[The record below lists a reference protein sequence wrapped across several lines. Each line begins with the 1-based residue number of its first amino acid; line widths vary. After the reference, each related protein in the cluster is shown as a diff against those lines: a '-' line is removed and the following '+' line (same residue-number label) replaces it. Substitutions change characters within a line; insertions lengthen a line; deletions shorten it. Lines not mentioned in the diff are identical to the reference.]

1 MNNEENDIERQE
13 LAQRVGKNGD
23 RILMEY
29 FDDIGLANKTNNEIN
44 DLINRLRICGVD
56 IKKVFSECGRDSTL
70 KTRVD
75 RNQAIAIVLGFFRKF
90 GIDVS
95 KLLEEGKKSNES
107 GQTVY
112 ISFNKGVK
120 RNETTSP
127 TFAGEDVHAY
137 AKEIGT
143 LTDVYSLVH
152 EISHTL
158 YVQNQFGEA
167 RMILG
172 EVIPQCMERMLDGY
186 LIELAGRKGFDV
198 DIDTLKENII
208 KRRISTAIDRLRMAS
223 RIAKGEYKFAS
234 EKAEF
239 SRYMLA
245 QIYATK
251 LMEMDKSLQK
261 QRIFDFIEALKS
273 NDIKKANDAF
283 DMQIGK
289 EQSKERD
296 RYISNSIWNLQKDV
310 LTFQENEIS
319 KEQTDRATRAISK
332 GDEKEPEM

>member
-1 MNNEENDIERQE
+1 MNNEENDIERQK

-23 RILMEY
+23 RILREY
-29 FDDIGLANKTNNEIN
+29 FDDIGLANKTSNEIN

-70 KTRVD
+70 KTKVD
-75 RNQAIAIVLGFFRKF
+75 RNQAIDIVLGFFREF

-95 KLLEEGKKSNES
+95 KLLEEGKYNNES
-107 GQTVY
+107 EQAVHL
-112 ISFNKGVK
+112 SFNKGVK
-120 RNETTSP
+120 RNETTCP

-137 AKEIGT
+137 AKETGT

-172 EVIPQCMERMLDGY
+172 EVIPQCMERMLDSY
-186 LIELAGRKGFDV
+186 LIGLAERKEVDMDV
-198 DIDTLKENII
+198 KCLKKDIT
-208 KRRISTAIDRLRMAS
+208 KRKISTAIDRFRMAS

-234 EKAEF
+234 EKAEL

-245 QIYATK
+245 QIYATQLIK
-251 LMEMDKSLQK
+251 MDKSVRK
-261 QRIFDFIEALKS
+261 QRIIDFMEALKS
-273 NDIKKANDAF
+273 NDIQKANNAF

-289 EQSKERD
+289 ENAKERD
-296 RYISNSIWNLQKDV
+296 KYISNSIWNLQKDV
-310 LTFQENEIS
+310 LTFQENEVLKEQTAGTTRTIS
-319 KEQTDRATRAISK
+319 KE
-332 GDEKEPEM
+332 DEKEPEM

>member
-13 LAQRVGKNGD
+13 LARRVGKNGD

-75 RNQAIAIVLGFFRKF
+75 RNQAIAIVLGFFREF

-127 TFAGEDVHAY
+127 TFAGEDVRAY
-137 AKEIGT
+137 AKETDT
-143 LTDVYSLVH
+143 LTDAYSLVH

-198 DIDTLKENII
+198 DIDALKENII
-208 KRRISTAIDRLRMAS
+208 KRRISTAIDRFRMAS

-234 EKAEF
+234 EKAEL

-251 LMEMDKSLQK
+251 LMGMDKSIQK

-289 EQSKERD
+289 ENAKERD
-296 RYISNSIWNLQKDV
+296 KYIINSIWNLQKDV
-310 LTFQENEIS
+310 LTFQENEVLKEQTAGTTRTIS
-319 KEQTDRATRAISK
+319 KE
-332 GDEKEPEM
+332 DEKEPEM

>member
-1 MNNEENDIERQE
+1 MNNEENDIECQE
-13 LAQRVGKNGD
+13 LARRVGKNGD
-23 RILMEY
+23 RILREY
-29 FDDIGLANKTNNEIN
+29 FDDIGLANKTSNEIN

-70 KTRVD
+70 KTKVD
-75 RNQAIAIVLGFFRKF
+75 RNQAIDIVLGFFREF

-95 KLLEEGKKSNES
+95 KLLEEGKYNNES
-107 GQTVY
+107 EQAVHL
-112 ISFNKGVK
+112 SFNKGVK
-120 RNETTSP
+120 RNETTCP

-137 AKEIGT
+137 AKETGT

-172 EVIPQCMERMLDGY
+172 EVIPQCMERMLDSY
-186 LIELAGRKGFDV
+186 LIGLAERKEVDMDV
-198 DIDTLKENII
+198 KCLKKDIT
-208 KRRISTAIDRLRMAS
+208 KRKISTAIDRFRMAS

-234 EKAEF
+234 EKAEL

-245 QIYATK
+245 QIYATQLIK
-251 LMEMDKSLQK
+251 MDKSVRK
-261 QRIFDFIEALKS
+261 QRIIDFMEALKS
-273 NDIKKANDAF
+273 NDIQKANNAF

-296 RYISNSIWNLQKDV
+296 RYISNSIWNLQKDI
-310 LTFQENEIS
+310 LTFQENEIP
-319 KEQTDRATRAISK
+319 KEQTDRATRTISK
-332 GDEKEPEM
+332 EDEKEPEI

>member
-1 MNNEENDIERQE
+1 MNNEENNIERQE
-13 LAQRVGKNGD
+13 LAQMVGKNGD
-23 RILMEY
+23 RVLREY
-29 FDDIGLANKTNNEIN
+29 FDDIGLAHKINNEVSG
-44 DLINRLRICGVD
+44 LINRLKICGVD
-56 IKKVFSECGRDSTL
+56 INKILSECGQDAVLDTI
-70 KTRVD
+70 VD
-75 RNQAIAIVLGFFRKF
+75 RNQAMYIVSAFFKEF

-95 KLLEEGKKSNES
+95 KLLKEGKQNNES

-112 ISFNKGVK
+112 LSFNKGVK

-127 TFAGEDVHAY
+127 TFAGEDVHTY
-137 AKEIGT
+137 AKETGT

-158 YVQNQFGEA
+158 YVQNQFSEA

-186 LIELAGRKGFDV
+186 LIELNGRKESDV
-198 DIDTLKENII
+198 DIGTLKENII
-208 KRRISTAIDRLRMAS
+208 KRRISTAIDRFKMTS
-223 RIAKGEYKFAS
+223 KIAKGEYKFAS

-251 LMEMDKSLQK
+251 LTKMDKSIQK

-273 NDIKKANDAF
+273 NDIQKANDAF
-283 DMQIGK
+283 DMQISK
-289 EQSKERD
+289 ENTKERD
-296 RYISNSIWNLQKDV
+296 RYVSDSIWNLQKDV
-310 LTFQENEIS
+310 LTFQENEVP
-319 KEQTDRATRAISK
+319 KEQTDEATRTISK
-332 GDEKEPEM
+332 EDEKEPEI

>member
-13 LAQRVGKNGD
+13 LARRVGKNGD
-23 RILMEY
+23 RILREY
-29 FDDIGLANKTNNEIN
+29 FDDIGLANKTSNEIN

-70 KTRVD
+70 KTKVD
-75 RNQAIAIVLGFFRKF
+75 RNQAIDIVLGFFREF

-95 KLLEEGKKSNES
+95 KLLEEGKYNNES
-107 GQTVY
+107 EQAVHL
-112 ISFNKGVK
+112 SFNKGVK

-127 TFAGEDVHAY
+127 TFAREDVHAY
-137 AKEIGT
+137 AKETGT

-172 EVIPQCMERMLDGY
+172 EVIPQCMERMLDSY
-186 LIELAGRKGFDV
+186 LIGLAERKEVDMDV
-198 DIDTLKENII
+198 KCLKKDIT
-208 KRRISTAIDRLRMAS
+208 KRKISTAIDRFRMTS

-234 EKAEF
+234 EKAEL

-245 QIYATK
+245 QIYATQLIK
-251 LMEMDKSLQK
+251 MDKSVRK
-261 QRIFDFIEALKS
+261 QRIIDFIEALKS

-289 EQSKERD
+289 EHSKERA
-296 RYISNSIWNLQKDV
+296 RYVSDCIWNLQKDV
-310 LTFQENEIS
+310 LTFQENEIP
-319 KEQTDRATRAISK
+319 KEQTAGTIRTISK
-332 GDEKEPEM
+332 EDEKEPEM

>member
-1 MNNEENDIERQE
+1 MNNEENNIERQE
-13 LAQRVGKNGD
+13 LAQMVGKNGD
-23 RILMEY
+23 RILREY
-29 FDDIGLANKTNNEIN
+29 FDDIGLANKINNEVSG
-44 DLINRLRICGVD
+44 LINRLKICGID
-56 IKKVFSECGRDSTL
+56 INKILSECGQDATL
-70 KTRVD
+70 DTIVD
-75 RNQAIAIVLGFFRKF
+75 RNQAMYIVSAFFKEF

-95 KLLEEGKKSNES
+95 KLLEEGKQNNES
-107 GQTVY
+107 EQTVY
-112 ISFNKGVK
+112 LSFNKGVK

-127 TFAGEDVHAY
+127 TFAGEDVHVY
-137 AKEIGT
+137 SKETGT

-158 YVQNQFGEA
+158 YVKNQFGEA

-172 EVIPQCMERMLDGY
+172 EVIPQCMERMLDEY
-186 LIELAGRKGFDV
+186 LTELVERIESNV
-198 DIDTLKENII
+198 DIGTLKRNIT

-251 LMEMDKSLQK
+251 LMEMDTSIQK

-273 NDIKKANDAF
+273 NDMQTANDAF
-283 DMQIGK
+283 DMKIGK
-289 EQSKERD
+289 EQSKERA
-296 RYISNSIWNLQKDV
+296 RYVSNSIWNLQKDV
-310 LTFQENEIS
+310 LTFQENEVP
-319 KEQTDRATRAISK
+319 KEQTAGVTRTISR
-332 GDEKEPEM
+332 ENAKEPEI

>member
-1 MNNEENDIERQE
+1 MNNEEKDIERQE
-13 LAQRVGKNGD
+13 FARRVGKNGD

-75 RNQAIAIVLGFFRKF
+75 RNQTIAIVFGFFREL

-95 KLLEEGKKSNES
+95 KLLEEGKYNNERE
-107 GQTVY
+107 QAVY
-112 ISFNKGVK
+112 LSFNKGVK

-137 AKEIGT
+137 AKETGT

-172 EVIPQCMERMLDGY
+172 EVIPQCMERMFDGY
-186 LIELAGRKGFDV
+186 LIELAERKEV
-198 DIDTLKENII
+198 
-208 KRRISTAIDRLRMAS
+208 
-223 RIAKGEYKFAS
+223 
-234 EKAEF
+234 
-239 SRYMLA
+239 
-245 QIYATK
+245 
-251 LMEMDKSLQK
+251 
-261 QRIFDFIEALKS
+261 
-273 NDIKKANDAF
+273 
-283 DMQIGK
+283 
-289 EQSKERD
+289 
-296 RYISNSIWNLQKDV
+296 
-310 LTFQENEIS
+310 
-319 KEQTDRATRAISK
+319 
-332 GDEKEPEM
+332 

>member
-13 LAQRVGKNGD
+13 LARRVGKNGD

-75 RNQAIAIVLGFFRKF
+75 RNQAIAIIFGFFREF

-95 KLLEEGKKSNES
+95 KLLEEGKYNNGE
-107 GQTVY
+107 QAVY
-112 ISFNKGVK
+112 LSFNKGVK

-137 AKEIGT
+137 AKETGT

-172 EVIPQCMERMLDGY
+172 EVIPQCMERMFDGY
-186 LIELAGRKGFDV
+186 LIELAERKEVDMDV
-198 DIDTLKENII
+198 KCLKKDIT
-208 KRRISTAIDRLRMAS
+208 KRKISTAIDRFRMTS

-234 EKAEF
+234 EKAEL

-245 QIYATK
+245 QIYATQ
-251 LMEMDKSLQK
+251 LMEIDKSVRK
-261 QRIFDFIEALKS
+261 QRIFDFMEALKS
-273 NDIKKANDAF
+273 NDIQKANNAF
-283 DMQIGK
+283 NMQIGK
-289 EQSKERD
+289 ENAKERD
-296 RYISNSIWNLQKDV
+296 KYISNSIWNLQKDI
-310 LTFQENEIS
+310 LTFQEKEIP

-332 GDEKEPEM
+332 EDEKEPEM

>member
-1 MNNEENDIERQE
+1 MNNEENDIECQE
-13 LAQRVGKNGD
+13 LARRVGKNGD
-23 RILMEY
+23 RILREY
-29 FDDIGLANKTNNEIN
+29 FDDIGLANKTSNEIN

-70 KTRVD
+70 KTKVD
-75 RNQAIAIVLGFFRKF
+75 RNQAIDIVLGFFREF

-95 KLLEEGKKSNES
+95 KLLEEGKYNNES
-107 GQTVY
+107 EQAVHL
-112 ISFNKGVK
+112 SFNKGVK
-120 RNETTSP
+120 RNETTCP

-137 AKEIGT
+137 AKETGT

-172 EVIPQCMERMLDGY
+172 EVIPQCMERMLDSY
-186 LIELAGRKGFDV
+186 LIGLAERKEVDMDV
-198 DIDTLKENII
+198 KCLKKDIT
-208 KRRISTAIDRLRMAS
+208 KRKISTAIDRFRMAS

-251 LMEMDKSLQK
+251 LMEMDKSIQK

-296 RYISNSIWNLQKDV
+296 RYISNSIWNLQKDI
-310 LTFQENEIS
+310 LTFQENEVLKEQTAGTTRTIS
-319 KEQTDRATRAISK
+319 KE
-332 GDEKEPEM
+332 DEKEPEM

>member
-75 RNQAIAIVLGFFRKF
+75 RNQAIAIVFGFFREF
-90 GIDVS
+90 GIYVS

-112 ISFNKGVK
+112 LSFNKGVK

-137 AKEIGT
+137 TKETGT
-143 LTDVYSLVH
+143 LTDAYSLVH

-186 LIELAGRKGFDV
+186 LIELAERKEIYMNV
-198 DIDTLKENII
+198 ECLKKDII
-208 KRRISTAIDRLRMAS
+208 KRKISTAIDRFRMAS

-251 LMEMDKSLQK
+251 LMGMDKSIQK

-273 NDIKKANDAF
+273 NDIKKANDVF

-289 EQSKERD
+289 EHSKERS
-296 RYISNSIWNLQKDV
+296 RYVSDCIWNLQKDV
-310 LTFQENEIS
+310 LTFQENEIP
-319 KEQTDRATRAISK
+319 KEQTDRATRTISK
-332 GDEKEPEM
+332 EDEKEPEM

>member
-1 MNNEENDIERQE
+1 MNNVENDIERQE

-23 RILMEY
+23 RILREY
-29 FDDIGLANKTNNEIN
+29 FDDIGLANKTSNEIN

-70 KTRVD
+70 KTKVD
-75 RNQAIAIVLGFFRKF
+75 RNQAIDIVLGFFRKF

-95 KLLEEGKKSNES
+95 KLLEEGKQNNES

-112 ISFNKGVK
+112 LSFNKGVK

-137 AKEIGT
+137 AKETGT

-172 EVIPQCMERMLDGY
+172 EVIPQCMERMLDSY
-186 LIELAGRKGFDV
+186 LIGLAEIKEVDMDVKCLKKDITKRK
-198 DIDTLKENII
+198 
-208 KRRISTAIDRLRMAS
+208 ISTAIDRFRMTS
-223 RIAKGEYKFAS
+223 RIAKGEYEFAS
-234 EKAEF
+234 EKAEL

-245 QIYATK
+245 QIYATQLIK
-251 LMEMDKSLQK
+251 MDKSVRK
-261 QRIFDFIEALKS
+261 QRIIDFMEALKS
-273 NDIKKANDAF
+273 NEIQKANNAF

-289 EQSKERD
+289 ENSKERD
-296 RYISNSIWNLQKDV
+296 KYISNSIWNLQKDI
-310 LTFQENEIS
+310 LTFQENEVL
-319 KEQTDRATRAISK
+319 KEQTDEATRTINK
-332 GDEKEPEM
+332 EDEKEPEM

>member
-13 LAQRVGKNGD
+13 LARRVGKNGD

-56 IKKVFSECGRDSTL
+56 IKKIFSECGRDSTL

-75 RNQAIAIVLGFFRKF
+75 RNQAIAVVFGFFREF

-95 KLLEEGKKSNES
+95 KLLEEGKYNNGE
-107 GQTVY
+107 QAVY
-112 ISFNKGVK
+112 LSFNKGVK

-127 TFAGEDVHAY
+127 TFEGEDVHAY
-137 AKEIGT
+137 AKETGT

-172 EVIPQCMERMLDGY
+172 EVIPQCMERMLDSY
-186 LIELAGRKGFDV
+186 LIGLAERKEVDMDV
-198 DIDTLKENII
+198 KCLKKDIT
-208 KRRISTAIDRLRMAS
+208 KRKISTAIDRFRMT
-223 RIAKGEYKFAS
+223 RKIAKGEYKFAS
-234 EKAEF
+234 DKAELT
-239 SRYMLA
+239 RYMLA
-245 QIYATK
+245 QIYATQ
-251 LMEMDKSLQK
+251 LMEIDKSVRK
-261 QRIFDFIEALKS
+261 QRIFDFMEALKS
-273 NDIKKANDAF
+273 NDIQKANNAF
-283 DMQIGK
+283 NMQIGK
-289 EQSKERD
+289 ENAKERD
-296 RYISNSIWNLQKDV
+296 KYISNSIWNLQKDV
-310 LTFQENEIS
+310 LTFQEKEIP

-332 GDEKEPEM
+332 EDEKEPEM

>member
-13 LAQRVGKNGD
+13 LARRVGKNGD

-75 RNQAIAIVLGFFRKF
+75 RNQAIAIVFGFFREF

-112 ISFNKGVK
+112 LSFNKGVK

-137 AKEIGT
+137 AKETGT

-172 EVIPQCMERMLDGY
+172 EVIPQCMERMLDSY
-186 LIELAGRKGFDV
+186 LIGLAERKEVDMDV
-198 DIDTLKENII
+198 KCLKKDIT
-208 KRRISTAIDRLRMAS
+208 KRKISTAIGRFRMTS

-234 EKAEF
+234 EKAEL

-245 QIYATK
+245 QIYATQ
-251 LMEMDKSLQK
+251 LMEIDKSVRK
-261 QRIFDFIEALKS
+261 QRIFDFMEALKS
-273 NDIKKANDAF
+273 NDIQKANNAF
-283 DMQIGK
+283 NMQIGK
-289 EQSKERD
+289 ENAKERD
-296 RYISNSIWNLQKDV
+296 KYISNSIWNLQKDV
-310 LTFQENEIS
+310 LTFQENEVLKEQTAGTTRTIS
-319 KEQTDRATRAISK
+319 KE
-332 GDEKEPEM
+332 DEKEPEM

>member
-1 MNNEENDIERQE
+1 MNNEENNIERQE

-23 RILMEY
+23 RVLREY
-29 FDDIGLANKTNNEIN
+29 FDDIGLANKINNEVSG
-44 DLINRLRICGVD
+44 LINRLKICGID
-56 IKKVFSECGRDSTL
+56 INKILSECGQDAVLDTI
-70 KTRVD
+70 VD
-75 RNQAIAIVLGFFRKF
+75 RNQAIGIVFGFFCEF

-95 KLLEEGKKSNES
+95 KLLEEGKQNNES

-112 ISFNKGVK
+112 LSFNKGVK

-127 TFAGEDVHAY
+127 TFAGEDVHVY
-137 AKEIGT
+137 SKETGT

-158 YVQNQFGEA
+158 YVKNQFGEA

-172 EVIPQCMERMLDGY
+172 EVIPQCMERMLDEY
-186 LIELAGRKGFDV
+186 LTELVERIESNV
-198 DIDTLKENII
+198 DIGTLKRNIT

-251 LMEMDKSLQK
+251 LMEMDTSIQK

-273 NDIKKANDAF
+273 NDMQTANDAF
-283 DMQIGK
+283 DMKIGK
-289 EQSKERD
+289 EQSKERA
-296 RYISNSIWNLQKDV
+296 RYVSNSIWNLQKDV
-310 LTFQENEIS
+310 LTFQENEVP
-319 KEQTDRATRAISK
+319 KEQTAGVTRTISR
-332 GDEKEPEM
+332 ENAKEPEI

>member
-13 LAQRVGKNGD
+13 FARRVGKNGD

-56 IKKVFSECGRDSTL
+56 IKKVFSECGQDAALDTI
-70 KTRVD
+70 VD
-75 RNQAIAIVLGFFRKF
+75 RNKVIDIVYGFFCEF

-112 ISFNKGVK
+112 LSFNKGVK

-137 AKEIGT
+137 AKKTGT

-198 DIDTLKENII
+198 DIDALKENII

-245 QIYATK
+245 QIYATN
-251 LMEMDKSLQK
+251 LMKMDKSIQK
-261 QRIFDFIEALKS
+261 QRIFDFIEALIS

-289 EQSKERD
+289 EHSKERA
-296 RYISNSIWNLQKDV
+296 RYVSDCIWNLQKDV